1 MPTQPTQ
8 SSRREMQRMATEL
21 EIKAAARAQLSADG
35 IQHVTLRGIAR
46 AMGMTAPALYRYFPS
61 LDDLIASMSKDFFDE
76 LTEAITRAIEQAP
89 ADPGHR
95 MHAAVRTFREWVSEH
110 PGEFALMTGKDFP
123 SAAETAGGTTER
135 IAAMFFTLFVRLWHA
150 QPFPVLEPAS
160 GAADA
165 RLVSFAERCLASP
178 ALRDDPSAVSMPA
191 GALVVF
197 ARTWVRLYGV
207 ISMDVSGQLSFLSD
221 DVTPYFESELADAA
235 TALGIAYVPQD
246 AA

>member
-1 MPTQPTQ
+1 MQPTQ

-21 EIKAAARAQLSADG
+21 EIKAAARAQLAADG

-46 AMGMTAPALYRYFPS
+46 ALGMTAPALYRYFPS
-61 LDDLIASMSKDFFDE
+61 LDDLVASMSKDFFTE
-76 LTEAITRAIEQAP
+76 LTEAITQAIEQAP

-95 MHAAVRTFREWVSEH
+95 MHAAIRAFRDWAVGH
-110 PGEFALMTGKDFP
+110 PGEFALMIDNGSP
-123 SAAETAGGTTER
+123 SAPGPAGGVIER
-135 IAAMFFTLFVRLWHA
+135 IAAVFFTLFVRLWRA
-150 QPFPVLEPAS
+150 QPFPVPEPVS
-160 GAADA
+160 TAADA
-165 RLVSFAERCLASP
+165 RLVSFAERCLTSP
-178 ALRDDPSAVSMPA
+178 SLRDDPSPAPLPA